1 MINYRKVENNIYEII
16 IPDEGV
22 NYKRN
27 MIKFNISK
35 KKKDVF
41 SMNEYLYWTNFTTY
55 YTETID
61 KIYEFLKNN
70 ETNLNYELIEV
81 YQAEKDINLL
91 SVFKIKCDD
100 KTLKNLLNKI
110 KNLINKRKNNYK

>member
-1 MINYRKVENNIYEII
+1 MINYRKIENNMYEII

-27 MIKFNISK
+27 IINFDLSK
-35 KKKDVF
+35 NKRDV
-41 SMNEYLYWTNFTTY
+41 YLMSVYTYWSNFTTY

-61 KIYEFLKNN
+61 EIYAFLNGKN
-70 ETNLNYELIEV
+70 NLNYELIEV

-100 KTLKNLLNKI
+100 KTINKLLKKI
-110 KNLINKRKNNYK
+110 KNLINNRKNNYK

>member
-1 MINYRKVENNIYEII
+1 MINCRKIENNVYEII

-22 NYKRN
+22 NYNRDIINFEMSRNKR
-27 MIKFNISK
+27 
-35 KKKDVF
+35 DVLLM
-41 SMNEYLYWTNFTTY
+41 SSYTYWSNFTSY

-61 KIYEFLKNN
+61 KIYEFLNSKNK
-70 ETNLNYELIEV
+70 LNYELIEV

-110 KNLINKRKNNYK
+110 KSLINNRKNNYK

>member
-1 MINYRKVENNIYEII
+1 MISIRKVENNIYEII

-22 NYKRN
+22 HYERDKINLVSADMYS
-27 MIKFNISK
+27 IG
-35 KKKDVF
+35 
-41 SMNEYLYWTNFTTY
+41 LCAYWSNFTSY
-55 YTETID
+55 YQGTID

-70 ETNLNYELIEV
+70 KNKIKYEIIEV

-100 KTLKNLLNKI
+100 KTLKILLKKI
-110 KNLINKRKNNYK
+110 KSLINDRKNNYK